1 MFDCLNP
8 VDKKSIMDAIL
19 PIKKKKGDT
28 VIK

>member
-19 PIKKKKGDT
+19 PIKKKKGDI

>member
-8 VDKKSIMDAIL
+8 VDKKSIIDAIL
-19 PIKKKKGDT
+19 PIKKKKNDI